1 MAARAQNHFFFE
13 AVTLVFRAP
22 CRSASPS
29 CHGESP
35 GAWFPVSKSRRRH
48 PASPA
53 ARPAAAI
60 PLPAVTIQEHAR
72 PPDEAAPAAI
82 PVIIPAGPP
91 LVLIAHADA
100 ALLRLACESLEAF
113 LHCKVRTTSSA
124 LTAFDRTLQEP
135 YRLLLID
142 LHLPD
147 LHGELLYDLISRAY
161 PRVHPG
167 VLTAPPVFWLGTPAD
182 QPRQD
187 QLTREARTKALLLT
201 PLNIQRL
208 LAAAG
213 PILGEKPPGG
223 SRAS

>member
-1 MAARAQNHFFFE
+1 MPPRRFPRPLPLCIPQ
-13 AVTLVFRAP
+13 LSRGI
-22 CRSASPS
+22 PS
-29 CHGESP
+29 
-35 GAWFPVSKSRRRH
+35 AWFWVSKSRRRH
-48 PASPA
+48 PASAAAKPA
-53 ARPAAAI
+53 AGI
-60 PLPAVTIQEHAR
+60 PLPAVAIKDHAQA
-72 PPDEAAPAAI
+72 PDEAAPAATQG
-82 PVIIPAGPP
+82 VIPAGPP

-100 ALLRLACESLEAF
+100 ALLRLASD
-113 LHCKVRTTSSA
+113 CKVRTTSSA

-167 VLTAPPVFWLGTPAD
+167 RLTAPPVFWLGTPAD

-208 LAAAG
+208 LTAAG
-213 PILGEKPPGG
+213 PILDEKPPGG

>member
-1 MAARAQNHFFFE
+1 MPPRRFPRPLPLCIPQ
-13 AVTLVFRAP
+13 LSRGI
-22 CRSASPS
+22 PS
-29 CHGESP
+29 
-35 GAWFPVSKSRRRH
+35 AWFWVSKSRRRH
-48 PASPA
+48 PASAAAKPA
-53 ARPAAAI
+53 AGI
-60 PLPAVTIQEHAR
+60 PLPAVAIKDHAQA
-72 PPDEAAPAAI
+72 PDEAAPAATQG
-82 PVIIPAGPP
+82 VIPAGPP

-100 ALLRLACESLEAF
+100 ALLRLASESLEAF

-208 LAAAG
+208 LTAAG
-213 PILGEKPPGG
+213 PILDEKPPGG